1 MNTSKQINI
10 MVALVFLSVLA
21 TGAYTMW
28 DPSRTSDARKDE
40 LHRTVERGAFLFSQ
54 NCIVCHGDSGEG
66 GSASNRLKVA
76 PAINRPDLQGIDPT
90 TKLVSKTDKAQQ
102 FKFIVNTIACGRIG
116 KAMPTWGQSHG
127 GTLNDEQIRQL
138 ATMITEGTG
147 WEMSKEF
154 AITGDHEF
162 HYTGYASAGLKL
174 TQALDASSTT
184 VFLSDVSVLGK
195 GLRIAVPLPGEDPA
209 EEGTPKVE
217 LMLITE
223 SPNKDQKTIVVE
235 RGLGSTSPVAHDAGA
250 GAWLPPVPP
259 DPAPITQPA
268 CGQNLPA
275 AVPTAGAA
283 APSATLSII
292 AQGTAWDT
300 TTLVG
305 IAGVPLSLNY
315 DNRDAGVAH
324 NINFFNGADATAES
338 IASTEIAP
346 GPETLT
352 LNFGPLDAGDYFYHC
367 DIHPGQMEGTL
378 SVVEAGAAPAAGAP
392 PTAAAD
398 SPAADATPSATP

>member
-28 DPSRTSDARKDE
+28 DPDRTADARKGE
-40 LHRTVERGAFLFSQ
+40 LHRTIERGAFLFSQ
-54 NCIVCHGDSGEG
+54 NCVVCHGDSGEG

-76 PAINRPDLQGIDPT
+76 PAINRPDLQGIDPKT
-90 TKLVSKTDKAQQ
+90 GLVSETDKAQQ
-102 FKFIVNTIACGRIG
+102 FKFIVNTITCGRIG
-116 KAMPTWGQSHG
+116 KAMPTWGQSQG

-154 AITGDHEF
+154 AIEGDHEF
-162 HYTGYASAGLKL
+162 HYTGYASAGIKL

-223 SPNKDQKTIVVE
+223 NPNKDQKSVVVE
-235 RGLGSTSPVAHDAGA
+235 RGLGTTSPVAHDAGA
-250 GAWLPPVPP
+250 AAWLPPVPP
-259 DPAPITQPA
+259 DPGADHAARLRSEPA
-268 CGQNLPA
+268 G
-275 AVPTAGAA
+275 G
-283 APSATLSII
+283 
-292 AQGTAWDT
+292 
-300 TTLVG
+300 
-305 IAGVPLSLNY
+305 
-315 DNRDAGVAH
+315 
-324 NINFFNGADATAES
+324 GADAWRGRPIGHTQHHRA
-338 IASTEIAP
+338 
-346 GPETLT
+346 GHRV
-352 LNFGPLDAGDYFYHC
+352 GHHDARWHRRRAAHAQLRQQGHGRRPQHQHLQRGRCHRGEHRLVGDSHR
-367 DIHPGQMEGTL
+367 P
-378 SVVEAGAAPAAGAP
+378 
-392 PTAAAD
+392 
-398 SPAADATPSATP
+398 